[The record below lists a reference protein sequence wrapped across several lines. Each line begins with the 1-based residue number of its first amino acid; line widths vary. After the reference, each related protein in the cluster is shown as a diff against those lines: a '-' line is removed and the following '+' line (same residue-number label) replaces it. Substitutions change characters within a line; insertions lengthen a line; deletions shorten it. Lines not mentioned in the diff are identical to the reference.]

1 MICTFENNSKLD
13 DEEQRLQEEEGD
25 DDTDFDASI
34 SHYDA
39 HASSAT
45 TSVYN
50 HPEQQSFIIGERTHR
65 EDWPHIQPH
74 RIAKR
79 SSVFR

>member
-1 MICTFENNSKLD
+1 VICTFENNSKLD
-13 DEEQRLQEEEGD
+13 DEEQQLQEEEGD
-25 DDTDFDASI
+25 DGTDFDASI
-34 SHYDA
+34 SDYDA
-39 HASSAT
+39 HASSGT

-50 HPEQQSFIIGERTHR
+50 HPEQQSFISGERTHG
-65 EDWPHIQPH
+65 EDWPHIQPQ